1 MGQPTDT
8 QRGFTLI
15 EILVVLVL
23 VGLLASVAV
32 LTMGGSTEQRALEQ
46 DARRLY
52 LTLQTA
58 SELAVTGNQEIGVQ
72 LRDSGYQF
80 MTLDTQSGHWQ
91 VSSIR
96 LLKGDQFAPGVE
108 VTHKLRADLPRLADS
123 QAKQRPD
130 VVFLS
135 SGAVTGFEIT
145 LSRKAGPVYRIAS
158 DGRLPLTWTTPEGE
172 A

>member
-1 MGQPTDT
+1 MARLTGT
-8 QRGFTLI
+8 QQGFTLI

-23 VGLLASVAV
+23 VGLLAGVAV

-58 SELAVTGNQEIGVQ
+58 AELAVTGNQEIGV
-72 LRDSGYQF
+72 RVSDSGYQF
-80 MTLDTQSGHWQ
+80 LTLDAEDGEWRESET
-91 VSSIR
+91 R
-96 LLKGDQFAPGVE
+96 LLKGDQFAPGVV
-108 VTHKLRADLPRLADS
+108 VTHQLRAGLPRLADKS
-123 QAKQRPD
+123 ADQRPD
-130 VVFLS
+130 LVFLS

-145 LSRKAGPVYRIAS
+145 LGRASGPVYRIAS
-158 DGRLPLTWTTPEGE
+158 DGRLPLTWDTPEGE